1 MCPWDGGLRS
11 VRRPARSAMP
21 ACKTRESDVMN
32 VQLCK
37 LLPAVLVAGW
47 LIGCAQTSEDR
58 FSPPPRLVKSQ
69 VLYIED
75 VPLPNGFTKLDKS
88 YGSSTGTIRNYVHYY
103 EGQARRVSVLK
114 FYQSEMPKYGWVELT
129 LQDVDDA
136 YTLRYEKAD
145 EHCEILITDDGKK
158 AKVRVVIQPVRRWS
172 AKPEEPET

>member
-1 MCPWDGGLRS
+1 M
-11 VRRPARSAMP
+11 PAR
-21 ACKTRESDVMN
+21 KTREPDVMN

-69 VLYIED
+69 VFFIED

-88 YGSSTGTIRNYVHYY
+88 FSSTTGAIRNYRHYY
-103 EGQARRVSVLK
+103 EGPGRRDSVRN
-114 FYQSEMPKYGWVELT
+114 FYEAEMPSYGWVQLT
-129 LQDVDDA
+129 SYDADDE
-136 YTLRYEKAD
+136 YTMLYEKAD
-145 EHCEILITDDGKK
+145 ELCEIRITDDGKK

-172 AKPEEPET
+172 AKPEGPQS